1 MQENK
6 FRDRLIE
13 EMHSKNLTQVELCE
27 KTKIPKSAMSQY
39 VNGKITPKT
48 DRLYL
53 LAKALSVNPSWL
65 MGLDVSKD
73 MEIDSMTNEAI
84 DLVADTYSIEEIEK
98 AIDTLNTGELKR
110 LSAYIEYIKAKRQEN
125 EE

>member
-125 EE
+125 EK